1 MNRQPPGYEPD
12 ELPTAPPRAILVERA
27 GFEPAKAL
35 PADLQSAPFGQLGY
49 LSSYYIMMPACRQ
62 LLQEDLS
69 LHTGADD
76 RTRTGNLLI
85 TNQLLCQL
93 SYVGRPT
100 AYFIIPTS
108 PAEVKMGNFPGPY
121 ILSLL
126 SRYLSSFLFT
136 LCRALSTD
144 LTCLFKSEAISW

>member
-12 ELPTAPPRAILVERA
+12 ELPTAPPRVICGGEGWIRTSEGSASRFTVCPLWPAWVPLPLLYYNAYPPIAQLDLIL
-27 GFEPAKAL
+27 
-35 PADLQSAPFGQLGY
+35 Q
-49 LSSYYIMMPACRQ
+49 
-62 LLQEDLS
+62 
-69 LHTGADD
+69 TGADD

-108 PAEVKMGNFPGPY
+108 PAEVKMGNFPEPY